1 MGSTLEL
8 TLCLE
13 PQLKGVKTRL
23 ECRGS
28 LDGPRYFL
36 EVTQD
41 GKVQGCLNGNDDN
54 TLLYLIPVGLR

>member
-1 MGSTLEL
+1 MQLFL
-8 TLCLE
+8 DFLE

-28 LDGPRYFL
+28 ETGPRFFL
-36 EVTQD
+36 EVTAD
-41 GKVQGCLNGNDDN
+41 GKVQGCEHGEGDN